1 MPRIQIVVPHGH
13 GQETASQ
20 RLLGFMAEMKQQH
33 QDKVSDLQENWSENR
48 LDYSFRTFG
57 LAVRGAVEVHAT
69 EVALHADLPLAAV
82 MFKGKIEQEIRS
94 TLERVLG

>member
-13 GQETASQ
+13 SQQDASQ
-20 RLLGFMAEMKQQH
+20 RLLGFMARMKEQH
-33 QDKVSDLQENWSENR
+33 QDKVSDLTESWSENR

-57 LAVRGAVEVHAT
+57 MKVSGVVEVQST
-69 EVALHADLPLAAV
+69 QVALHADLPLAAA
-82 MFKGKIEQEIRS
+82 MFKGKIEQEIRT